1 MVIHPVIDAC
11 LDLTSRH
18 KFDARDIERVELTVN
33 PLCIQLCNRPAPKI
47 RAQAM
52 VSFAHWTATTLTYK
66 EAGLPQVTDAM
77 VHDADIAALRAKVVA
92 RADDNTGRE
101 AAHVKVVMKDGSVL
115 EAHCSHALSTPENPM
130 TDDHIS
136 EKTRLQLEIVF
147 DKAKARRVIDDC
159 WRITDVPDVAPFVQ
173 SLSA

>member
-1 MVIHPVIDAC
+1 M
-11 LDLTSRH
+11 
-18 KFDARDIERVELTVN
+18 N
-33 PLCIQLCNRPAPKI
+33 PLCIQLCNRPGPKI

-66 EAGLPQVTDAM
+66 EAGLPQITDAM
-77 VHDADIAALRAKVVA
+77 VHDPDIAALRSKVVA
-92 RADDNTGRE
+92 LADENTGRE
-101 AAHVKVVMKDGSVL
+101 AAHVKVVMKDRRVM

-147 DKAKARRVIDDC
+147 DKTKARRVVDDC
-159 WRITDVPDVAPFVQ
+159 WRISDMTDLAPFVL